1 MFFVLSKIL
10 GFFALPSNLLI
21 TFGLLGAALC
31 ATRFARAGRYLAL
44 GSLLLLAVAG
54 FSPLGNALLGSLE
67 TRFPP
72 WDATRGDPAGIVV
85 LGGAITPDVSAARG
99 EPALN
104 EAAERVTV
112 ALALAR
118 RYPAAKIVYSG
129 GDPGLLSRGA
139 VEAEWAAE
147 LFDRFGLPRER
158 VLLEARARNTAEN
171 ARFTKD
177 MIAPKD
183 GERWLLVT
191 SAAHMPRAVGAF
203 RRVGFPV
210 EAHPVDWRTRGAGDA
225 RLPFAVLS
233 AGLARTDVAVHE
245 WAGLLGYRLTG
256 RTSEFFPGPVPTER

>member
-21 TFGLLGAALC
+21 TCGLLGVMLC

-44 GSLLLLAVAG
+44 GSLVLLAIAG
-54 FSPLGNALLGSLE
+54 FSPLGNALLSSLE

-72 WDATRGDPAGIVV
+72 WDATRGEPAGIVV

-118 RYPAAKIVYSG
+118 RYPNARIVYSG
-129 GDPGLLSRGA
+129 GDAGLVSRGA
-139 VEAEWAAE
+139 VEAEWAGR

-158 VLLEARARNTAEN
+158 VLLEARSRNTAEN
-171 ARFTKD
+171 ATFTKE

-210 EAHPVDWRTRGAGDA
+210 EAHPVDWRTRGPQDA
-225 RLPFAVLS
+225 RLPFGILS

-256 RTSEFFPGPVPTER
+256 RTSEFFPGPVPPAR